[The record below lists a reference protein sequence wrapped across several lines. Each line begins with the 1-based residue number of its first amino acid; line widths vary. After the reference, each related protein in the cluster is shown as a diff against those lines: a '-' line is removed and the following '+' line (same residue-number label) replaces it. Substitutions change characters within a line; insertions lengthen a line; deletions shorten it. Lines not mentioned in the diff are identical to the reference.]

1 MISFSSNTEDEKVI
15 DSVRPLLLAKDL
27 GAKTY
32 GEYRNHMRRSG
43 VSIDHWPEFARTSTD
58 DTHVTKAGLAIL
70 LLTEFDKART
80 EALEHTSIALPPVLT
95 HPEKDCVW
103 TKPEQDAI
111 QAHARRAVKQAEAVC
126 KISLNY
132 WRSLATML
140 KNQLQQS
147 KNEQSTPTVRVPDL

>member
-1 MISFSSNTEDEKVI
+1 MPGAYMISFQSNTEDEKVI

-32 GEYRNHMRRSG
+32 GEYRTHMRRSG
-43 VSIDHWPEFARTSTD
+43 ISIDHWPEFARTSTED
-58 DTHVTKAGLAIL
+58 LHVTKAGFAIL
-70 LLTEFDKART
+70 LLTEFDKSRT
-80 EALEHTSIALPPVLT
+80 EALERTSVALPPVMP
-95 HPEKDCVW
+95 HPEKDSVW

-111 QAHARRAVKQAEAVC
+111 QAHAHRAVKQAEVVC

-140 KNQLQQS
+140 KQQLQQ
-147 KNEQSTPTVRVPDL
+147 KTDEQRHT